1 MLADDPRLRKHA
13 ELFEAKIPTSWVA
26 PELLELGLQIFG
38 ASRKLDRNGVNLE
51 REKVL
56 ELVMQFTYHVFFF
69 KVCIVNVHGRGA
81 FGWFYSPSPKTGG
94 PRASHG

>member
-26 PELLELGLQIFG
+26 PELLELGLQILG
-38 ASRKLDRNGVNLE
+38 KSRKLGRNGVKLE

-56 ELVMQFTYHVFFF
+56 ELVMQFTYHVFF
-69 KVCIVNVHGRGA
+69 KVCIGNVHGPADPDG
-81 FGWFYSPSPKTGG
+81 YIPPKN
-94 PRASHG
+94 RWS